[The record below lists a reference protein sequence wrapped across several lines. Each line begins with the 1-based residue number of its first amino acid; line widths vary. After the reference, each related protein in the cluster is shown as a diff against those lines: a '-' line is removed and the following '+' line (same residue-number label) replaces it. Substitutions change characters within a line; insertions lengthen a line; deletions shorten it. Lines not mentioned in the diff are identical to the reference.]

1 MVEAQHTASTMRL
14 ADSLEEQ
21 AALELILEASK
32 PPLPPAVRR
41 LHYLLATPF
50 RYRPH
55 LGSRFRAAF
64 DAGVWYGAEALRT
77 ALAEKSYWR
86 LRFLL
91 DSPGTPDLKAVP
103 HTAFRAGVRTAAA
116 LDLTLPPL
124 KRERAVWIHRTSYE
138 GTQAFARLARE
149 ARIQIIRYESVRDP
163 EHASCV
169 AALDPAVF
177 GRGKPRALETWFIAA
192 SRERVRCAKEER
204 TGQTWE
210 FGREQSA
217 GERD

>member
-1 MVEAQHTASTMRL
+1 MAIDADYKTA
-14 ADSLEEQ
+14 LEDLIKVQRQLQDDGIE
-21 AALELILEASK
+21 AALEKSRRGGHLWILFE
-32 PPLPPAVRR
+32 
-41 LHYLLATPF
+41 TP
-50 RYRPH
+50 
-55 LGSRFRAAF
+55 
-64 DAGVWYGAEALRT
+64 V
-77 ALAEKSYWR
+77 
-86 LRFLL
+86 
-91 DSPGTPDLKAVP
+91 
-103 HTAFRAGVRTAAA
+103 
-116 LDLTLPPL
+116 
-124 KRERAVWIHRTSYE
+124 
-138 GTQAFARLARE
+138 LARE